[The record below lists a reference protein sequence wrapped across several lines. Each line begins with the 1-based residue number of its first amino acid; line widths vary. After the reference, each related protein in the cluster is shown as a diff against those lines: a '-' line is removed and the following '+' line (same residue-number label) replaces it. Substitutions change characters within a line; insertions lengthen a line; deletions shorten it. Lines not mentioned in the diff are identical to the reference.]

1 MQKFLMMLS
10 GLVLALALV
19 GCEQEG
25 AMEEAGETADEAVEE
40 TGQQLEQA
48 GEEAQE
54 GMGQ

>member
-19 GCEQEG
+19 GCEKEG
-25 AMEEAGETADEAVEE
+25 PAEKAGEAADKAVEQ

-48 GEEAQE
+48 GEKAQE